1 MTTHFKPPRRA
12 VWALA
17 LMLMLSLFTPWL
29 AAQTPDAGRLQEI
42 RGEGWV
48 SSLHDR
54 RTAQPGDLLQTDDKL
69 QTGPQSAASVLF
81 PDGTALIL
89 GPDSLLDLRQYRYN
103 RSNQQGTL
111 VAHLQTG
118 SVRVVPGML
127 ARTSPEMF
135 NIFTPTAL
143 VSGYGKDFIVEAKTS
158 R

>member
-1 MTTHFKPPRRA
+1 MTTHFKPLRRA
-12 VWALA
+12 IWALA
-17 LMLMLSLFTPWL
+17 LCLFTPWL
-29 AAQTPDAGRLQEI
+29 GAQTPPAGRLQEI

-48 SSLHDR
+48 SSLHAR
-54 RTAQPGDLLQTDDKL
+54 RTAQPGDALQTDEKL
-69 QTGPQSAASVLF
+69 HTGPHSAVSVLF

-89 GPDSLLDLRQYRYN
+89 GPDSRLDLRQYRYN
-103 RSNQQGTL
+103 RSNHQGTL
-111 VAHLQTG
+111 VAHLETG